1 MLMLLCAPVAVGL
14 AAALT
19 ASLRAAGPAGAL
31 AGVVLLLAGLVAGYL
46 AAGAVQLH
54 ALTGATTVPAAHAA
68 LATAAG
74 HWTLTAAGLAGA
86 VALALTCIGG
96 HRKGADP
103 EAGPKTEP
111 KAARG
116 AGPGADP
123 EMSGAARRS
132 PGRVPCPIM
141 GKLTTVANRIVD
153 RGELCLPGEGAS
165 LSEHSVVLI
174 RPDAPGSRGRQV
186 LGQFVPE
193 PA

>member
-1 MLMLLCAPVAVGL
+1 MTGLVLAAAGLTALDLAGLAAPSGRMLMLLCAPVAAGL

-46 AAGAVQLH
+46 AAGAVQLR

-96 HRKGADP
+96 RRKGVGP
-103 EAGPKTEP
+103 EAGPKSGP
-111 KAARG
+111 KAAPA
-116 AGPGADP
+116 AGPGTGP
-123 EMSGAARRS
+123 GNVTGGAPV
-132 PGRVPCPIM
+132 PG
-141 GKLTTVANRIVD
+141 T
-153 RGELCLPGEGAS
+153 GAM
-165 LSEHSVVLI
+165 
-174 RPDAPGSRGRQV
+174 PDHG
-186 LGQFVPE
+186 
-193 PA
+193 

>member
-1 MLMLLCAPVAVGL
+1 
-14 AAALT
+14 
-19 ASLRAAGPAGAL
+19 
-31 AGVVLLLAGLVAGYL
+31 VVLLLAGLVAGYL
-46 AAGAVQLH
+46 AAGAVQLS

-96 HRKGADP
+96 RRKGVGP
-103 EAGPKTEP
+103 EAGPKSGP
-111 KAARG
+111 KAAPA
-116 AGPGADP
+116 AGPGQDP
-123 EMSGAARRS
+123 EMSPPARRS
-132 PGRVPCPIM
+132 PGRVPCTIM
-141 GKLTTVANRIVD
+141 GKLTTVANLIVD

-165 LSEHSVVLI
+165 LSEHPVVLI
-174 RPDAPGSRGRQV
+174 RPDASGSRGRQV